1 MNNIE
6 FMRVFLKY
14 FSRVLV
20 LLLIFPLCD
29 VARGMAAK
37 WMGDDT
43 SERSGR
49 LTLNPIAHLD
59 PIGSL
64 LILLIGFG
72 WTKPMPINYRNMR
85 DYRKGVLVTS
95 IAAPASLIICALVCN
110 LISNLL
116 LCTDAVYNSN
126 SFNFVSCIYLL
137 MGFISQISV
146 CLAVLFLLPIPPMDG
161 FFILS
166 HFAGDKFN
174 RWYYSNQQNINIA
187 SMIILIL
194 LFTLP
199 SQINPLDYLISLV
212 DGLLGLAFSWIPAL
226 RWK

>member
-1 MNNIE
+1 MDNINI
-6 FMRVFLKY
+6 FLKY

-20 LLLIFPLCD
+20 LLIIFPLCD
-29 VARGMAAK
+29 VARGVAAR

-43 SERSGR
+43 AERSGR
-49 LTLNPIAHLD
+49 LTLNPISHLD
-59 PIGSL
+59 PIGSI

-85 DYRKGVLVTS
+85 DPRKGVLLTS
-95 IAAPASLIICALVCN
+95 VAAPAALLISGLVCN

-116 LCTDAVYNSN
+116 LCLDSVYNSTN
-126 SFNFVSCIYLL
+126 FNIGLCVYIL
-137 MGFISQISV
+137 MGFISRISV

-161 FFILS
+161 FFILK
-166 HFAGDKFN
+166 HFAGDKFE
-174 RWYYSNQQNINIA
+174 RWYYSNQQNINIV

-199 SQINPLDYLISLV
+199 SQINPLDYLINFV
-212 DGLLGLAFSWIPAL
+212 DGLVGLVFGWIPAV

>member
-1 MNNIE
+1 MNTELMNT
-6 FMRVFLKY
+6 FLKF

-29 VARGMAAK
+29 VARGAAAR

-43 SERSGR
+43 AERSGR

-85 DYRKGVLVTS
+85 DPRKGVLLTS
-95 IAAPASLIICALVCN
+95 IAAPAALLICSLVCH

-116 LCTDAVYNSN
+116 LCMDSVYNSD
-126 SFNFVSCIYLL
+126 SFNIGLCVYML
-137 MGFISQISV
+137 MGFISNISV

-161 FFILS
+161 FYILK
-166 HFAGDKFN
+166 HFAGDKFE

-199 SQINPLDYLISLV
+199 EQINPLDYLIGLV
-212 DGLLGLAFSWIPAL
+212 NNLIGLVFSWIPVL